1 MFYNCLFCSK
11 KFTNINPK
19 NLKHFVPKI
28 KKCKVIK
35 VYDGDTITVAG
46 YLKGDPECYKF
57 KVRLN
62 GIDSPELRGSNENEK
77 KHAIIARDALSNKI
91 LNNMV
96 ILDIKGT
103 EKYGRLLADVLYDGT
118 NMNEWM
124 INNGYA
130 VKYDGGKKIRD
141 LKWDEDI

>member
-1 MFYNCLFCSK
+1 MLCFFCSNR
-11 KFTNINPK
+11 FNNINAK
-19 NLKHFVPKI
+19 NLKNFVPKL
-28 KKCKVIK
+28 KKCKVVK

-77 KHAIIARDALSNKI
+77 KHAIISRDALSNKI
-91 LNNMV
+91 LNNIV
-96 ILDIKGT
+96 TLDIKGT

-124 INNGYA
+124 VNNGYA